1 MVSAQGRQAGGL
13 TGDAVGTV
21 IAHHLL
27 CLRHDR
33 AAEPIVAGT
42 RLAAAG
48 VVWIIV
54 ETDGAVGAFDV
65 KVFIPR
71 ITVSC

>member
-1 MVSAQGRQAGGL
+1 MSAQGQQAGGL
-13 TGDAVGTV
+13 TRDPVGTV

-42 RLAAAG
+42 WLAAAG
-48 VVWIIV
+48 VVWVVV
-54 ETDGAVGAFDV
+54 EPDGAVGTLDV
-65 KVFIPR
+65 EVFIP
-71 ITVSC
+71 

>member
-1 MVSAQGRQAGGL
+1 M
-13 TGDAVGTV
+13 GTV

-48 VVWIIV
+48 VVWVVV
-54 ETDGAVGAFDV
+54 EPDGAVGTLDV
-65 KVFIPR
+65 EVFIP
-71 ITVSC
+71 